1 VELSVPDHLLAGL
14 DLTADQWRFD
24 LALGLYMDEQVS
36 SGRAAEIAGMS
47 RPQFLDELGKRR
59 VPIQYGMEELESDLK
74 TIAKLRNEAA

>member
-1 VELSVPDHLLAGL
+1 MELTVPDHLVAGL
-14 DLTADQWRFD
+14 DLTAAQWRFD
-24 LALGLYMDEQVS
+24 LALGLYIDEQVS

-47 RPQFLDELGKRR
+47 RPQFLEELGKRR